1 MDDKKRAQFDKE
13 FEKLKKKA
21 ERKERKNA
29 LYKPVTTLYFEK
41 ALYNSL
47 RALEIRFEKKFATDE
62 ELKEIENKID
72 GLHNKFDIL
81 FEKLD
86 WFTGKYTML
95 IMVNGSKQWKKR
107 LEYMQVNKNNQFFA
121 CFRTSQSGDS
131 LDA

>member
-86 WFTGKYTML
+86 WFTGKYTKL
-95 IMVNGSKQWKKR
+95 EEEQTIIGSKVVDHGERIETMEKKVGI
-107 LEYMQVNKNNQFFA
+107 YA
-121 CFRTSQSGDS
+121 S
-131 LDA
+131 